1 MINIRSLLLLFF
13 LFTIGKVNSQ
23 EKYFT
28 ISTSPVVLYVPGIAS
43 GVQTGVHY
51 YFKEHWSASSELA
64 FPFSKHEDSSQMNS
78 KYLRIA
84 MELKYFKEKYGNEN
98 SFYVSV
104 SSFIIR
110 RSFEVQRSGVYY
122 KERDTLSYQY
132 NKAKISSP
140 VFTIT
145 PKLGVE
151 INLNRI
157 KIDMFAG
164 AGLRVVATS
173 YKNVQGVSSIPSMKT
188 TCKIFPSPDP
198 AHWFNETLFRPQFS
212 AGFRLHFI
220 FPQK

>member
-1 MINIRSLLLLFF
+1 VINTRSLLLLFF
-13 LFTIGKVNSQ
+13 LFIVCKVNSQ
-23 EKYFT
+23 EKYFS
-28 ISTSPVVLYVPGIAS
+28 ISASPVVLYLPGLAS

-64 FPFSKHEDSSQMNS
+64 FPFSQHEDSSQMNP
-78 KYLRIA
+78 KYVRISI
-84 MELKYFKEKYGNEN
+84 ELKYFKRKHSNK
-98 SFYVSV
+98 SSSYVSI

-110 RSFEVQRSGVYY
+110 RSFEVQRGGVYY
-122 KERDTLSYQY
+122 KERDTVSYQY
-132 NKAKISSP
+132 NRAKVSSP

-145 PKLGVE
+145 PKLGFE

-164 AGLRVVATS
+164 AGLRIIATS
-173 YKNVQGVSSIPSMKT
+173 YKNVQGVNSVPSIESI
-188 TCKIFPSPDP
+188 CKIFPSPDP

-220 FPQK
+220 LPEK